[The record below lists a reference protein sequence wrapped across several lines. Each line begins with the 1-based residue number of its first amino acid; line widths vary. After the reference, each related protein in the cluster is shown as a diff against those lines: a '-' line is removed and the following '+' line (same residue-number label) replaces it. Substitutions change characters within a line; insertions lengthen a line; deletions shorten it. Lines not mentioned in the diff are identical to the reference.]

1 MPSSNA
7 IQFAYLY
14 FINVTIIITQC
25 HVLNFEIYTVHKY
38 DLGCYYIVGHQSL
51 WQWTRIGILNGMVL
65 SSSNR
70 CYCIN
75 NKMLFD
81 FFT

>member
-1 MPSSNA
+1 MPSSNVT
-7 IQFAYLY
+7 QFAYFY
-14 FINVTIIITQC
+14 YSTVVTQC
-25 HVLNFEIYTVHKY
+25 YITNFEIGTVHKY
-38 DLGCYYIVGHQSL
+38 GLWCHHIACGSF